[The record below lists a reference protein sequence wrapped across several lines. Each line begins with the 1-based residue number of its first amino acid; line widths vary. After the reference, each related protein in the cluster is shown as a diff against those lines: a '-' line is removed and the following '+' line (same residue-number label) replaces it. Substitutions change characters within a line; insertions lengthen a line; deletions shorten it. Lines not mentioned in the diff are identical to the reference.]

1 VLGSTD
7 LIGNPVGQ
15 IDKIVWGGKQIGKN
29 PLKLPAA
36 VVSAGTGMIS
46 KVSGGLFNI
55 AKKITGEDEVER
67 KEVNNAFTGIGKG
80 VAGGLGE
87 VYGGLKGIVVK
98 PIWGA

>member
-1 VLGSTD
+1 MLGSTD

-15 IDKIVWGGKQIGKN
+15 IDKIVRGGKAIGKN

-67 KEVNNAFTGIGKG
+67 KEVNNAFTGFGKG
-80 VAGGLGE
+80 VAGGLKE
-87 VYGGLKGIVVK
+87 VYGGLTGLVVK
-98 PIWGA
+98 PFKGA